1 MSALKRDEQK
11 AEMDGVWWQMLFDE
25 SGRDWGKVCLKGEYA
40 LRNDKCQP
48 NLRIIS
54 IDIGVK
60 LDAEGVMQLAIRDLT
75 RDELSR
81 LLSWLTDNCSTMAG
95 LSGGAATRLAVKLIL
110 DGIRQTMLPR
120 PACVDLTGY
129 RSAICEWS

>member
-1 MSALKRDEQK
+1 MICFRVQLVTDAYFMLTGLECNWDPASVRQTNEYVIGLSALKRDEQK

-25 SGRDWGKVCLKGEYA
+25 SGRDWGKVCLKGESA

-54 IDIGVK
+54 VDIGVK

-81 LLSWLTDNCSTMAG
+81 LLS
-95 LSGGAATRLAVKLIL
+95 
-110 DGIRQTMLPR
+110 
-120 PACVDLTGY
+120 
-129 RSAICEWS
+129 